1 VLLLSRDHAYSYLN
15 KFVVAEVTTTIRN
28 IAVQVPQQIACE
40 GPALQLRQLADGF
53 ADLAHRTDFS
63 AARAAWLR

>member
-40 GPALQLRQLADGF
+40 GPALANCDNLRTVS
-53 ADLAHRTDFS
+53 RTWLIERIS
-63 AARAAWLR
+63 ALRAPLG